1 MIKVIQSTRGDRMK
15 KESMISIRMPGD
27 LAERLNDLAKAT
39 DRSRSYLAT
48 LAIEEFVATQEW
60 QVRAIREGMEDAQA
74 GRVVDH
80 SDAVKELKKWGRKK

>member
-1 MIKVIQSTRGDRMK
+1 MKEKVRPVLID
-15 KESMISIRMPGD
+15 IDVSIRMPGD
-27 LAERLNDLAKAT
+27 LLERLDGLAKAT

-60 QVRAIREGMEDAQA
+60 QVRAIREGMEDAEA

-80 SDAVKELKKWGRKK
+80 SEALRELIPWGVRRR